1 MRKELLRPT
10 SSEIKAICAIARYGT
25 IAAAA
30 RALRISPHKVDWHLD
45 RLRIKTGQR
54 YLPQLVAWAA
64 SNGWLEGACLSSQ
77 LTVESMGMYQGN
89 MASTNSHLNG
99 RT

>member
-1 MRKELLRPT
+1 MREEILVPT
-10 SSEIKAICAIARYGT
+10 ASEIKAICAIARYGT

-45 RLRIKTGQR
+45 RLRAKSGQR

-64 SNGWLEGACLSSQ
+64 SNGWLDVSHPTSSVAVDSVGQ
-77 LTVESMGMYQGN
+77 IRNPGTS
-89 MASTNSHLNG
+89 NSVVD
-99 RT
+99 RSI